1 MTDMIAE
8 VINPEVVGME
18 LTRVQTEAKLTEN
31 EQNELADKFRA
42 YYDRICDWRSKVVL
56 ITNPEDPRQQK
67 LAREIRLGLKDVRCD
82 VEKARKVLKEESVR
96 KGKAIDGYAN
106 VLKYQCQPT
115 EDKLE
120 LIEKA
125 AEFKEAERI
134 RKMIEARTTLVLAE
148 GGDTT
153 IYNFGNMTDE
163 AFAIILQSA
172 KDARVKREEEAKR
185 MEEERIAKEQAD
197 LAEREAQRKE
207 NERLKAE
214 AAEREAA
221 AKIEREKAA
230 AEKKAMEAK
239 ANAEAEAA
247 AAVQREMAAK
257 LKAEREAREAAE
269 AATRAAKQAEET
281 RLAQEREAEQEQLRK
296 DRLAREASERAPDKQ
311 KLEEF
316 CVKIM
321 AVPMSATT
329 TEAGA
334 LVAKEAVRMQGKMV
348 EWIRAQ
354 IVKM

>member
-1 MTDMIAE
+1 
-8 VINPEVVGME
+8 
-18 LTRVQTEAKLTEN
+18 
-31 EQNELADKFRA
+31 
-42 YYDRICDWRSKVVL
+42 
-56 ITNPEDPRQQK
+56 
-67 LAREIRLGLKDVRCD
+67 
-82 VEKARKVLKEESVR
+82 VLKEESVR

-134 RKMIEARTTLVLAE
+134 RKMIEARTKLVLAE
-148 GGDTT
+148 GGDAT

-185 MEEERIAKEQAD
+185 MEEDRIAKEQAD

-214 AAEREAA
+214 AAAAAAA
-221 AKIEREKAA
+221 AKIEREKA
-230 AEKKAMEAK
+230 K
-239 ANAEAEAA
+239 EAA
-247 AAVQREMAAK
+247 AAAEAVQVKMRNQ
-257 LKAEREAREAAE
+257 LNAEREAREAAE
-269 AATRAAKQAEET
+269 AATRAAKQAEEN
-281 RLAQEREAEQEQLRK
+281 RLAQERAAEQEQLRK
-296 DRLAREASERAPDKQ
+296 DRLASEASERAPDKQ

-334 LVAKEAVRMQGKMV
+334 LVAREAVRMQGKMV

-354 IVKM
+354 IAKM

>member
-1 MTDMIAE
+1 VTDKIAE
-8 VINPEVVGME
+8 VIDPEVVGME

-42 YYDRICDWRSKVVL
+42 YYDRICDWRAKTVL

-82 VEKARKVLKEESVR
+82 VEKARKMLKEESVR

-120 LIEKA
+120 QIEKM
-125 AEFKEAERI
+125 AEYKEAERI
-134 RKMIEARTTLVLAE
+134 QKLIEHRTALILGE
-148 GGDTT
+148 GGDST

-185 MEEERIAKEQAD
+185 INEERLAKERAD
-197 LAEREAQRKE
+197 LAEREAQRME

-214 AAEREAA
+214 AKEAA
-221 AKIEREKAA
+221 AL
-230 AEKKAMEAK
+230 AEV
-239 ANAEAEAA
+239 
-247 AAVQREMAAK
+247 VQREMADK
-257 LKAEREAREAAE
+257 LNEERIAREAAE
-269 AATRAAKQAEET
+269 ASILAAKQAEER
-281 RLAQEREAEQEQLRK
+281 RLEQVSEDEQAQLRK
-296 DRLAREASERAPDKQ
+296 DRLAREATERAPDKE
-311 KLEEF
+311 KLEAF
-316 CVKIM
+316 CVGIM
-321 AVPMSATT
+321 SVSMGTTT

-334 LVAKEAVRMQGKMV
+334 TVAREAIRMQGKMV
-348 EWIRAQ
+348 EWIRIQ
-354 IVKM
+354 IAKM

>member
-1 MTDMIAE
+1 MTDTIAE
-8 VINPEVVGME
+8 VIDPEVVGME

-42 YYDRICDWRSKVVL
+42 YYDRICDWRAKTVL

-82 VEKARKVLKEESVR
+82 VEKARKMLKEESVR

-120 LIEKA
+120 QIEKM
-125 AEFKEAERI
+125 AEYKEAERI
-134 RKMIEARTTLVLAE
+134 QKLIVARTFLINAE

-153 IYNFGNMTDE
+153 IYNFGNITDE

-185 MEEERIAKEQAD
+185 MEEDRIAKEQAD
-197 LAEREAQRKE
+197 IAEREAQRKE
-207 NERLKAE
+207 NERLKKE
-214 AAEREAA
+214 ADAAAAA
-221 AKIEREKAA
+221 AKIEREKAKA
-230 AEKKAMEAK
+230 AA
-239 ANAEAEAA
+239 AEAEAIQ
-247 AAVQREMAAK
+247 VKMRNQ

-281 RLAQEREAEQEQLRK
+281 RLAQERAAEQEQLRK
-296 DRLAREASERAPDKQ
+296 DRLAREVAERAPDKQ

-329 TEAGA
+329 TDAGA

>member
-1 MTDMIAE
+1 MIAE

-42 YYDRICDWRSKVVL
+42 YYDRICDWRAKTVL

-82 VEKARKVLKEESVR
+82 VEKARKMLKEESVR

-120 LIEKA
+120 QIEKM
-125 AEFKEAERI
+125 AEYKEAERI
-134 RKMIEARTTLVLAE
+134 QKLIVARTFLINAE

-221 AKIEREKAA
+221 TKIEREKAA

-239 ANAEAEAA
+239 LN
-247 AAVQREMAAK
+247 
-257 LKAEREAREAAE
+257 AEREAREAAE

-281 RLAQEREAEQEQLRK
+281 RLAQERAAEQEQLRK
-296 DRLAREASERAPDKQ
+296 DRLASEASERAPDKQ

-316 CVKIM
+316 CVKII

-354 IVKM
+354 ITKM

>member
-31 EQNELADKFRA
+31 EQNELADKFRS
-42 YYDRICDWRSKVVL
+42 YYDRICDWRAKTVL
-56 ITNPEDPRQQK
+56 ITNPDDPRQQK

-82 VEKARKVLKEESVR
+82 VEKARKILKEESVR

-134 RKMIEARTTLVLAE
+134 RKLIEVRTTLVLAE
-148 GGDTT
+148 GGDAT

-185 MEEERIAKEQAD
+185 MEDERIAKEQAD

-230 AEKKAMEAK
+230 AEK
-239 ANAEAEAA
+239 
-247 AAVQREMAAK
+247 REMEAK

-281 RLAQEREAEQEQLRK
+281 RLAQERAAEQEQLRK

-316 CVKIM
+316 CIKIM

-354 IVKM
+354 IAKM